1 MRSLT
6 MSRLVHFLTALALA
20 AALIGTAPL
29 AAQIQEPTFVAPT
42 VVPQAGGWTSGFHS
56 PA

>member
-1 MRSLT
+1 MKSLT
-6 MSRLVHFLTALALA
+6 VSRLAHFLTALALA

-42 VVPQAGGWTSGFHS
+42 VAPQSGGW
-56 PA
+56 PAGSIRPA